1 MAGLAGGVQKK
12 EEGTPDMPKTPGA
25 VHSADIEY
33 QMGNLSTNDVFAWTA
48 DDYAISEV
56 FVKFFVNFIKTG
68 NPNGLGL
75 PTWSPINGKPVAPVM
90 MIDRQS
96 RQEILPDVETRY
108 RFIDKCLM
116 KK

>member
-1 MAGLAGGVQKK
+1 
-12 EEGTPDMPKTPGA
+12 
-25 VHSADIEY
+25 
-33 QMGNLSTNDVFAWTA
+33 MGNLPTNDVFEWKA
-48 DDYAISEV
+48 DDYAVSEV
-56 FVKFFVNFIKTG
+56 FLKFFVNFIKTG

-75 PTWSPINGKPVAPVM
+75 PTWDPINGKSVAPVM

-96 RQEILPDVETRY
+96 RQEILPDVEARY

>member
-1 MAGLAGGVQKK
+1 
-12 EEGTPDMPKTPGA
+12 
-25 VHSADIEY
+25 
-33 QMGNLSTNDVFAWTA
+33 MGNLPTNDVFDWKA
-48 DDYAISEV
+48 DDYAVSEI
-56 FVKFFVNFIKTG
+56 FLNFFVNFIKTG

-75 PTWSPINGKPVAPVM
+75 PTWDPINGKAVAPVM

-96 RQEILPDVETRY
+96 RQEILPDVEARY

>member
-1 MAGLAGGVQKK
+1 
-12 EEGTPDMPKTPGA
+12 
-25 VHSADIEY
+25 
-33 QMGNLSTNDVFAWTA
+33 MGNLSTNDVFDWKA
-48 DDYAISEV
+48 DDYAVSEV
-56 FVKFFVNFIKTG
+56 FLNFFVNFIKTG

-75 PTWSPINGKPVAPVM
+75 PTWDPINGKAVAPVM

-96 RQEILPDVETRY
+96 RQEILPDVEARY